1 MSVIFILRCKT
12 YLKSITMS
20 NRVQY
25 FIRNILQNSK
35 LNREKFAN
43 NKKIYSQLISKN
55 RQNNS
60 SRIITRKMST
70 YSQPLS
76 FGDGPKGPKG
86 PNWNPFIYMFM
97 LSMGIYIPSQ
107 VLGKKK

>member
-1 MSVIFILRCKT
+1 MIVIYSLRYKT

-25 FIRNILQNSK
+25 FIRNILQNSN
-35 LNREKFAN
+35 LNREKFVN

-60 SRIITRKMST
+60 NRIITRKMST
-70 YSQPLS
+70 FEPPL
-76 FGDGPKGPKG
+76 FGRGPRDPK
-86 PNWNPFIYMFM
+86 WNPFILMFVM
-97 LSMGIYIPSQ
+97 SMGIFIPQ
-107 VLGKKK
+107 YLTDKKK